1 MRFFADHCVPESVAK
16 ALETEGHEVIRLRH
30 QLLNDTPDSE
40 VIAEA
45 QDLNALLL
53 SLNVDF
59 SDLVRYPPQQYGGIV
74 SLQVRGRPEVLDP
87 LIKRLTDYLEA
98 NPKREHYR
106 GKLLL
111 VEAHRIRVRS
121 GRDAT

>member
-1 MRFFADHCVPESVAK
+1 MATSATLCATH
-16 ALETEGHEVIRLRH
+16 
-30 QLLNDTPDSE
+30 
-40 VIAEA
+40 
-45 QDLNALLL
+45 
-53 SLNVDF
+53 
-59 SDLVRYPPQQYGGIV
+59 QQYGGIV

-98 NPKREHYR
+98 NTKREYYR

>member
-1 MRFFADHCVPESVAK
+1 MSQ
-16 ALETEGHEVIRLRH
+16 TIRR
-30 QLLNDTPDSE
+30 TPK

-53 SLNVDF
+53 SLNGDF
-59 SDLVRYPPQQYGGIV
+59 CDLCATHQQYGGIV

-98 NPKREHYR
+98 NPKRKHYR
-106 GKLLL
+106 RKLLL
-111 VEAHRIRVRS
+111 VEARRYSRAKRTRRHIIQ
-121 GRDAT
+121 